1 MNNKS
6 HYLENSVINHFLRN
20 GAVVAPFPVYAAL
33 FNTTPT
39 KATPGTEVTGTSYAR
54 VVVTIGAPT
63 DGAAANSAP
72 CTFPAAGAGGWGVV
86 NGVAIFDDPTAG
98 NMLYFGDLAAPK
110 TVDAADTVSFATSAL
125 TVNET

>member
-20 GAVVAPFPVYAAL
+20 TAVTSPTTVYAAL

-39 KATPGTEVTGTSYAR
+39 KSTAGTEVSGGAYAR
-54 VVVTIGAPT
+54 TAITIGAPT
-63 DGAAANSAP
+63 NGVATNSAP
-72 CTFPAAGAGGWGVV
+72 CTFPTATASWGVV

-98 NMLYFGDLAAPK
+98 NMLYFGDLTAPK
-110 TVDAADTVSFATSAL
+110 TVDNGDTASFGTGTL

>member
-1 MNNKS
+1 MNNKT
-6 HYLENSVINHFLRN
+6 HYLENAVINHFLRN
-20 GAVVAPFPVYAAL
+20 SSIASPATVYAAL

-39 KATPGTEVTGTSYAR
+39 KESAGVEVTGTSYAR
-54 VVVTIGAPT
+54 TAVTIGAPLN
-63 DGAAANSAP
+63 GAASNSSP
-72 CTFPAAGAGGWGVV
+72 CTFPTAGVGGWGLV

-110 TVDAADTVSFATSAL
+110 TVDEGDTVSFAPSAL